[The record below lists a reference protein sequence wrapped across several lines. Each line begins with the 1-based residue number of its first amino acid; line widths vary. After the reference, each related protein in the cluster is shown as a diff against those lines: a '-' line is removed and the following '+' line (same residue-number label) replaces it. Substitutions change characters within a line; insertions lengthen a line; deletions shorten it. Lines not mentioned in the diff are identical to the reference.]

1 MTQEEEWQEEERKLS
16 FVSLTDDNYTMLLNG
31 DVRYSIR
38 LPLDFSRKRAAE
50 RQKIIEGLTYNGC
63 TTFELD
69 YISENNVK
77 SLSRE
82 IVDLTFERARAKKKN
97 MTDAN
102 TDISHKT
109 EKEEPPVE
117 LTDDLTREL
126 TWEEL
131 AVILN
136 TSVKRDK
143 APKVISFCAMLLAQ
157 TNEDQLNI
165 GYQSESSTGK
175 SYIPIELSSY
185 FPQNEISI
193 IASASPTAFY
203 HDSANSRWDNERK
216 TQIVELQ
223 HKILIF
229 LDQAHFQLLEK
240 LRPMLSHD
248 QKELRYMITD
258 KSQRHGLKTKN
269 IIIKGY
275 PSVFFCS
282 TKQDPDEQE
291 KTRMILLSPSID
303 QEKLVESLELAAL
316 RKSNSE
322 EYRRVIQQDPT
333 RIWLQTRIRGIRQ
346 GGIRDV
352 VIPGNGKNVLT
363 RFMSEHQ
370 YLLPRHQRDF
380 PRIFSFIKSHAL
392 LNCFKREKMEGRPNT
407 IVATDADID
416 AGFEL
421 YKEIELS
428 NELGVSPAIF
438 RTYVDVVA
446 PLLSFDGMGGGV
458 TREDIIKKYYE
469 VRHKYLAPDV
479 LRKEILP
486 QLEIVGLIRQEV
498 DAEDKRKMLV
508 YPTVSTTITSAKI
521 AESEGK
527 NANNNKSNGG
537 QHTGVTPEDDA
548 PTEAEDE

>member
-1 MTQEEEWQEEERKLS
+1 
-16 FVSLTDDNYTMLLNG
+16 MLLNG

-346 GGIRDV
+346 GV
-352 VIPGNGKNVLT
+352 
-363 RFMSEHQ
+363 SE
-370 YLLPRHQRDF
+370 
-380 PRIFSFIKSHAL
+380 
-392 LNCFKREKMEGRPNT
+392 M
-407 IVATDADID
+407 
-416 AGFEL
+416 
-421 YKEIELS
+421 
-428 NELGVSPAIF
+428 
-438 RTYVDVVA
+438 
-446 PLLSFDGMGGGV
+446 
-458 TREDIIKKYYE
+458 
-469 VRHKYLAPDV
+469 
-479 LRKEILP
+479 
-486 QLEIVGLIRQEV
+486 
-498 DAEDKRKMLV
+498 
-508 YPTVSTTITSAKI
+508 
-521 AESEGK
+521 
-527 NANNNKSNGG
+527 
-537 QHTGVTPEDDA
+537 
-548 PTEAEDE
+548 